1 MAKLSTDDPDVRRT
15 WTLFGDPAMSMF
27 GQVAPSDSKSAI
39 SGTIT
44 DNNGQPL
51 AGVTVSLS
59 GKQSRETIT
68 DANGNYSFADADTN
82 GFYNVTA
89 SRANYSFNP
98 GSRSFTLNGIHTAE
112 SFVGTANGATLNPLD
127 ADAFF
132 VRQHYLDFLNREP
145 DESGFNFWTN
155 EIAACG
161 ADDRCREVKR
171 INTSAAYFLSI
182 EFQQTGYEVYRMY
195 KAAYGNLPGAPVP
208 VGFNDF
214 MTDTRAIG
222 QNVIVNR
229 SGWEQ
234 AIESNKQA
242 FASEFVQRSRFV
254 SAYPTT
260 LSPHDLV
267 AELFANAGV
276 TPSSSERAAAIEEF
290 GSAATSSDA
299 IARGRALRR
308 VAENAT
314 LIQQEFNR
322 AFVLMQYFGYLRRDP
337 NSGPE
342 SSFDGYNFW
351 LSKLDTFSG
360 NFRQAEM
367 VKAFLVSSEYRQRF
381 PR

>member
-1 MAKLSTDDPDVRRT
+1 MMMTCLNGYFADPSNDSLGEAVFRTATGGAVAVWASSATTDPSGQNVIDQEFYRQLSNPAALGLGDAVRAAKLSTDDPDVRRT
-15 WTLFGDPAMSMF
+15 WTLFGDPGMSMF

-127 ADAFF
+127 AGAFF

-182 EFQQTGYEVYRMY
+182 EFQETGFLVYRMY
-195 KAAYGNLPGAPVP
+195 KAAYGNLPNAPVP
-208 VGFNDF
+208 IKFNEF
-214 MTDTRAIG
+214 RPDTQEIG
-222 QNVIVNR
+222 RGVLVNQ
-229 SGWEQ
+229 SGWQDWLE
-234 AIESNKQA
+234 ANKKGFGA
-242 FASEFVQRSRFV
+242 RFV
-254 SAYPTT
+254 RRGGPNAKRMELRLGT
-260 LSPHDLV
+260 LFPARLCPLSGKVVPEGD
-267 AELFANAGV
+267 ANQPFY
-276 TPSSSERAAAIEEF
+276 TKTF
-290 GSAATSSDA
+290 QKM
-299 IARGRALRR
+299 RR
-308 VAENAT
+308 V
-314 LIQQEFNR
+314 IKYR
-322 AFVLMQYFGYLRRDP
+322 
-337 NSGPE
+337 
-342 SSFDGYNFW
+342 
-351 LSKLDTFSG
+351 
-360 NFRQAEM
+360 
-367 VKAFLVSSEYRQRF
+367 SET
-381 PR
+381 

>member
-1 MAKLSTDDPDVRRT
+1 
-15 WTLFGDPAMSMF
+15 MSMF

-39 SGTIT
+39 SGTNT

-145 DESGFNFWTN
+145 DESGFNFWTS

-182 EFQQTGYEVYRMY
+182 EFQETGFEVYRMY
-195 KAAYGNLPGAPVP
+195 KAAYGDLPNAPVP
-208 VGFNDF
+208 LRFAEF
-214 MTDTRAIG
+214 TTDTHDISNG
-222 QNVIVNR
+222 VIVGRAN
-229 SGWEQ
+229 WQ
-234 AIESNKQA
+234 ATLDANKGA
-242 FASEFVQRSRFV
+242 FAEQFVQRSRF
-254 SAYPTT
+254 AAQYPISM
-260 LSPHDLV
+260 LP
-267 AELFANAGV
+267 AEFVDALFAHAGV
-276 TPSSSERAAAIEEF
+276 APLADEKTAAINEF
-290 GSAATSSDA
+290 AGAANSIDVL
-299 IARGRALRR
+299 ARARALRR
-308 VAENAT
+308 VAENPRLT
-314 LIQQEFNR
+314 RQEFNR
-322 AFVLMQYFGYLRRDP
+322 ALAICGAIRIQDLTQIFRVTT
-337 NSGPE
+337 SGWT
-342 SSFDGYNFW
+342 S
-351 LSKLDTFSG
+351 
-360 NFRQAEM
+360 
-367 VKAFLVSSEYRQRF
+367 
-381 PR
+381 